1 MRIILSGMYSLKTT
15 PGIRSADTVKTSS
28 KSRILVPDQF
38 QKKSKKVQE
47 IWMSYQ
53 NVTKHNIMPG
63 MFGLGQSNWIL
74 II

>member
-38 QKKSKKVQE
+38 
-47 IWMSYQ
+47 
-53 NVTKHNIMPG
+53 
-63 MFGLGQSNWIL
+63 
-74 II
+74 